1 MGRSVKMK
9 STKIM
14 LSGVMLMLLSIF
26 VAIVDGTRNTWLGG
40 LSLILV
46 ILAIVVF
53 IVGIAIRK

>member
-1 MGRSVKMK
+1 MK